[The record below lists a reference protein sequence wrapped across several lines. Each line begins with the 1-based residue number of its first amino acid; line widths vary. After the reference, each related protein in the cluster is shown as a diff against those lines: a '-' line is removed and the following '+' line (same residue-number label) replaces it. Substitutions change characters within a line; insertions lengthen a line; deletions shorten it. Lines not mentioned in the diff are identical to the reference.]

1 MQQIIA
7 FSITLIIAY
16 LLGSIPTSY
25 LMGRILK
32 KIDIRKF
39 GSGNIGATN
48 AFRVL
53 GVKVG
58 ISTLIIDVAKGFFAI
73 QLGKYLLENPDDLI
87 LIFIGLAVILG
98 HIFTI
103 FLKFKGGKGVATSTG
118 VFIALIPIPV
128 FITLVVFILTVWI
141 SKYVS
146 LGSLIAA
153 LTLFITEL
161 IININNSFA
170 EIEIL
175 ILIFIITVFIII
187 RHRENIKR
195 ILKGNENK
203 IKFKK

>member
-1 MQQIIA
+1 MQQIIV

-58 ISTLIIDVAKGFFAI
+58 ILTLIIDVAKGFFAI
-73 QLGKYLLENPDDLI
+73 QLGKYILENPDNLF

-103 FLKFKGGKGVATSTG
+103 FLKFKGGKGVATSAG

>member
-7 FSITLIIAY
+7 FSIILIIAY

-25 LMGRILK
+25 LIGRILK

-58 ISTLIIDVAKGFFAI
+58 ILTLIIDVAKGFFAI
-73 QLGKYLLENPDDLI
+73 QLGKYILENPDDLI

-103 FLKFKGGKGVATSTG
+103 FLKFKGGKGVATSAG

-128 FITLVVFILTVWI
+128 FITLVVFILTVLI

-146 LGSLIAA
+146 LGSLLAA

-203 IKFKK
+203 IKF

>member
-7 FSITLIIAY
+7 FSIILIIAY

-58 ISTLIIDVAKGFFAI
+58 ILTLIIDVAKGFFAI
-73 QLGKYLLENPDDLI
+73 QLGKYILENPDDLF

-103 FLKFKGGKGVATSTG
+103 FLKFKGGKGVATSAG

-146 LGSLIAA
+146 LGSLLAA

>member
-7 FSITLIIAY
+7 FSIILIIAY

-58 ISTLIIDVAKGFFAI
+58 ILTLIIDVAKGFFAI
-73 QLGKYLLENPDDLI
+73 QLGKYILENPDDLF

-98 HIFTI
+98 HICTI
-103 FLKFKGGKGVATSTG
+103 FLKFKGGKGVATSAG

-128 FITLVVFILTVWI
+128 FITLVVFILTVLI

-146 LGSLIAA
+146 LGSLLAA